1 MSLAMK
7 HKKACLE
14 KAAREASRLEGRP
27 AVAPLLAPEKVPDA
41 NDIRVALS
49 ALDMDLDRLSD
60 LESVE
65 DKIALK
71 RDELLPKYLPILDAS
86 LAADQAFHNPMLV
99 RCAIWAFDVEDMETA
114 MRLADACVAQ
124 QQLAPEHFKRDLP
137 TFFAETVADWAER
150 QLKEKQSGSPWID
163 RVCEHLKLGTWPTTN
178 DIVRGKAFKIAG
190 QLAEQN
196 GDLAEALALYERAQ
210 EENEKAGC
218 KTRIEKLKSRMDAG
232 A

>member
-1 MSLAMK
+1 MSLTMK

-14 KAAREASRLEGRP
+14 KAAREKAKAAGAP
-27 AVAPLLAPEKVPDA
+27 APAQLAAPDKAPNG
-41 NDIRVALS
+41 NDIKVALAS
-49 ALDMDLDRLSD
+49 LDMDLDRLSD

-71 RDELLPKYLPILDAS
+71 RDELLPKYLPFLDAS
-86 LAADQAFHNPMLV
+86 LEADQAYSNPLLV
-99 RCAIWAFDVEDMETA
+99 RCAIWAFDVEDLETA
-114 MRLADACVAQ
+114 MRLAEACVAQ

-150 QLKEKQSGSPWID
+150 QLKAKQSGSPWID
-163 RVCEHLKLGTWPTTN
+163 QVCEHLKLGTWPTTN
-178 DIVRGKAFKIAG
+178 DIVRGKVFKIAG

-196 GDLAEALALYERAQ
+196 GDLAEALAHYERAQ
-210 EENEKAGC
+210 EENDKAGC
-218 KTRIEKLKSRMDAG
+218 KTRIEKLKSRVDAG